1 MTKTISV
8 KELRMNFPKIKKE
21 LDNGVNFIVIYRSKP
36 LANLTPIEF
45 YSQPFDNKIA
55 DKKYNF
61 PNTMEEMLKDWD
73 KYSFKTKDGKKFS
86 AVDLIRKDRGY
97 DD

>member
-21 LDNGVNFIVIYRSKP
+21 LDKGVKFVVIYRSKP

-45 YSQPFDNKIA
+45 YSQPFGEKIT
-55 DKKYNF
+55 DKKYDF
-61 PNTMEEMLKDWD
+61 PDNMEDLLKDWD
-73 KYSFKTKDGKKFS
+73 KYSFKSKDGKKFD
-86 AVDLIRKDRGY
+86 AVKLIRKDRGY